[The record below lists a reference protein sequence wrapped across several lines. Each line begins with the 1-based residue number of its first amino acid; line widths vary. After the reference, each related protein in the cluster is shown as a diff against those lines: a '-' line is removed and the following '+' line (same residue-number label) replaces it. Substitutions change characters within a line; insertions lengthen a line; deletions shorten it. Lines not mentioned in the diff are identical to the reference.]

1 VALNILLTFVLF
13 LLVGCSSVLIQ
24 KVWVDEFIDTGSITS
39 DTIMQGG
46 VKIVGSTNTL
56 YSNLNSNEVIE
67 LNEVVKST
75 FLAKHKPENF
85 KDLNKEPR
93 FYLNYTIL
101 NNKTSR
107 SQSETDESICYKTYR
122 EMKIRL
128 HILDRTTEV
137 AAWGGVI
144 NKKTYKKNCNSRS
157 ISENESLGG
166 FFFETLFSS
175 VVESVVDSAIGTYPE
190 APSVNS
196 ISKKIFSDFLKML
209 PASAPASQAS

>member
-1 VALNILLTFVLF
+1 MALNILLTFVLF

-85 KDLNKEPR
+85 KAPCVR
-93 FYLNYTIL
+93 IVVA
-101 NNKTSR
+101 
-107 SQSETDESICYKTYR
+107 SINF
-122 EMKIRL
+122 
-128 HILDRTTEV
+128 
-137 AAWGGVI
+137 I
-144 NKKTYKKNCNSRS
+144 NKQGAVS
-157 ISENESLGG
+157 
-166 FFFETLFSS
+166 
-175 VVESVVDSAIGTYPE
+175 
-190 APSVNS
+190 
-196 ISKKIFSDFLKML
+196 
-209 PASAPASQAS
+209 